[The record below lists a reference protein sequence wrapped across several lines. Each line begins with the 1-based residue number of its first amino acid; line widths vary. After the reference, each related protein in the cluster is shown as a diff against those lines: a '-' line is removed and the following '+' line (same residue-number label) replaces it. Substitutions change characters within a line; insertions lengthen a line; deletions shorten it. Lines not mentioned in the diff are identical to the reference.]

1 MQPGPF
7 KDHVVLNFKAIPVRF
22 FCGNH
27 WMDFLKLSF
36 GVGMRNSGWIWGCL
50 VHPSSHS
57 VAARSTKDSS
67 ERSCRA
73 RPRSRGKL
81 GFSMGFLWLKS
92 CLIGVDDLAL
102 SGQGF
107 FQENLAWDD
116 KIIWYL
122 VEVQRCFHAHVSCW

>member
-7 KDHVVLNFKAIPVRF
+7 KGHVVLNFQAIPVRF

-81 GFSMGFLWLKS
+81 GVFCGFSVVEIVFDRSRSRWPGTF
-92 CLIGVDDLAL
+92 GAR
-102 SGQGF
+102 F
-107 FQENLAWDD
+107 FSRKPGLG
-116 KIIWYL
+116 
-122 VEVQRCFHAHVSCW
+122 